1 MEDQYL
7 FDNEWSEDERAE
19 DEEDEKALAAR
30 DTWFGIAN
38 STGKQ
43 ISLQAVSIHKLHSKH
58 IRKQ

>member
-1 MEDQYL
+1 MADQYL

-38 STGKQ
+38 STGEH
-43 ISLQAVSIHKLHSKH
+43 ISVSSKH
-58 IRKQ
+58 T